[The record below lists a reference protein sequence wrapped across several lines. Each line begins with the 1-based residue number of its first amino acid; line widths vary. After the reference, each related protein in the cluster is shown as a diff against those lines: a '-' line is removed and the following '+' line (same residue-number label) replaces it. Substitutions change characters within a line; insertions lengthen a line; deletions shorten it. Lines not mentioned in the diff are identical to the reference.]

1 MSAVDRC
8 RPLSTAVDCRP
19 AVDCQPLS
27 TLSTVGPLS
36 TIPALPGQVVHQPI
50 ANHTHMHMHM
60 DNLIIQIHM
69 DMDMNMNIMRYS
81 LGWTVGL
88 HFQALQLSPSDL
100 KCPHFLFSHFFFIE
114 IKSEGLGA

>member
-1 MSAVDRC
+1 
-8 RPLSTAVDCRP
+8 
-19 AVDCQPLS
+19 
-27 TLSTVGPLS
+27 
-36 TIPALPGQVVHQPI
+36 
-50 ANHTHMHMHM
+50 MHMHM

-69 DMDMNMNIMRYS
+69 DMDMDMDIMHYS

-100 KCPHFLFSHFFFIE
+100 KCPHFLFSHFFFVE